1 MVNCFNF
8 ALYFQAMG
16 ESKKIKTALISVYY
30 KTGLDELVKELHANG
45 VEMYSTGGTQ
55 KFIEELQLPVTPVE
69 ALTQFPEILGG
80 RVKTL
85 HPKIFGGILNRRNL
99 NEDQIA
105 IETHDIPQIK
115 KSANKALVIM
125 DEGELR
131 RSVKSNCDAVAY
143 GYVDG
148 HWVVAA

>member
-1 MVNCFNF
+1 M
-8 ALYFQAMG
+8 ALP
-16 ESKKIKTALISVYY
+16 TISVDDREIILLSGY
-30 KTGLDELVKELHANG
+30 K
-45 VEMYSTGGTQ
+45 
-55 KFIEELQLPVTPVE
+55 F
-69 ALTQFPEILGG
+69 
-80 RVKTL
+80 
-85 HPKIFGGILNRRNL
+85 
-99 NEDQIA
+99 
-105 IETHDIPQIK
+105 ETHDIPQIK